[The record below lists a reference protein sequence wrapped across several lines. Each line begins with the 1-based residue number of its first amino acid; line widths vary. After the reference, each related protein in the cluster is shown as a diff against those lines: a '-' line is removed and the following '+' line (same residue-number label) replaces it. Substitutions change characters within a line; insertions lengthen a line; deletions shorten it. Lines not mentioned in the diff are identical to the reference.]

1 MAMPAI
7 TRARGA
13 AAGVLAGGVALGI
26 GELVAG
32 IGRSRRS
39 PVIAVGDLV
48 IDAVPRPVKDEA
60 IRLFGT
66 HDKLALLVGI
76 YVVIALIAAVLG
88 MRAMRRFSAGAF
100 GMAVFGALGVFAA
113 TQEVGVSFDE
123 LIASVIGA
131 ACGIGVLWLLVGAAT
146 VTAPESAPA
155 ADGTPLERRRFL
167 VMAGGAVVVGAGAA
181 SIGRALQGRVSVAA
195 SRLAVVLPRPIRPA
209 AAVPATARLDVDG
222 ISPLLTPNRDFYRID
237 VNLLVPQVSADGWKL
252 DVKGRV
258 ERPFAITYDELLAM
272 PMEEHDVTLACVSN
286 EVGGH
291 LISTARWLGTP
302 LLALLE
308 RAGIAATADQVVAR
322 SVDGFTTGFPVDA
335 VRDGRT
341 ALLAVGMNGEPLPAR
356 HGFPARLVIAGLYG
370 YVSATKWLRQ
380 LEVTRFDEYDT
391 YWIQRG
397 WSALGPV
404 KVQSRID
411 TPHGGRR
418 VAAGTVPIAGV
429 AWAQHTG
436 VSRVEVR
443 VDDGAWVDAELADA
457 LSVDTWRQWV
467 HRWDATPGKHDIAVR
482 ATDAHGMVQPEE
494 RAEPYPDGATGWHT
508 ITVDVAKH

>member
-1 MAMPAI
+1 MAMPSPA
-7 TRARGA
+7 RARGA
-13 AAGVLAGGVALGI
+13 LAGVLAGGVALGV

-48 IDAVPRPVKDEA
+48 IDGVPRPVKDEA

-66 HDKLALLVGI
+66 HDKVALLVVI
-76 YVVIALIAAVLG
+76 YLVIAVVAAVVG
-88 MRAMRRFSAGAF
+88 VRALRRFSSGAI
-100 GMAVFGALGVFAA
+100 GIAVFGALGVFAA

-123 LIASVIGA
+123 LVASVIGA
-131 ACGIGVLWLLVGAAT
+131 VCGIGVLRLLVGAAT
-146 VTAPESAPA
+146 ASPPDPAPA
-155 ADGTPLERRRFL
+155 DAGGMERRRFL
-167 VMAGGAVVVGAGAA
+167 ALAGGAAVVGAGTA

-195 SRLAVVLPRPIRPA
+195 SRLAVVLPTPA
-209 AAVPATARLDVDG
+209 RRAPPVPAGARLAVDG
-222 ISPLLTPNRDFYRID
+222 ISPLVTSNRDFYRID

-258 ERPFAITYDELLAM
+258 ARPFTITYDELLAL

-302 LLALLE
+302 LAPLLE
-308 RAGIAATADQVVAR
+308 RAGVDASADQIVAR

-380 LEVTRFDEYDT
+380 LEATRFDEYDT

-397 WSALGPV
+397 WARLGPV

-411 TPHGGRR
+411 TPRGGRR
-418 VAAGTVPIAGV
+418 VGAGTVPIAGV

-436 VSRVEVR
+436 ISRVEVR
-443 VDDGAWVDAELADA
+443 VDDGPWADAELADA
-457 LSVDTWRQWV
+457 LSADTWRQWV
-467 HRWDATPGKHDIAVR
+467 HRWEATPGKHNIAVR
-482 ATDAHGMVQPEE
+482 ATDAHGAVQPQE

-508 ITVDVAKH
+508 ITVDVRDSA